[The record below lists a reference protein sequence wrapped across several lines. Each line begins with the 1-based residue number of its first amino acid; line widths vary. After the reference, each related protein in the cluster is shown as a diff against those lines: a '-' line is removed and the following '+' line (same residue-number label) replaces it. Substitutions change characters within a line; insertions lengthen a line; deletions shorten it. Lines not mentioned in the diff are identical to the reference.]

1 MVEIR
6 EVENKIAII
15 GETKSW
21 FFEKINRI
29 DELLGK
35 WTKKRILKLLKSEV
49 KIGCSVWQHT
59 DQN

>member
-35 WTKKRILKLLKSEV
+35 
-49 KIGCSVWQHT
+49 
-59 DQN
+59 